1 MGMLTILATCLAL
14 VAADQ
19 LLKMAAVIFLQQ
31 SGPIEVIPNV
41 LGLTYVENRGA
52 AFGMMEGS
60 TTLLIAVTTVILV
73 FGCFVLTKNILQ
85 NRVLNGCVLVV
96 MAGGLGNLIDRIF
109 RGCVIDY
116 LQFQFIDFPVFNF
129 ADCLVVCGIV
139 VMVVDILFF
148 DKTFFPQKKEKKTA
162 AVTEVPAQEVAT
174 APVRPAEPID
184 ADAELVFP
192 LAAEAQGEV
201 EPTVSAEEADLTAEE
216 PTPAAEERGLS
227 SEEPAAGEKIADT
240 EAAEA
245 TGEEGDVRAE
255 ETAVE
260 EDIPQPEGAV
270 PKEGAAAPQEKECVS
285 EAEKLTGAE
294 GEIAAPTG
302 AVQEPS
308 AGLAEAPQGEA
319 APSDEGETGG
329 GETPPKEERV

>member
-73 FGCFVLTKNILQ
+73 FGCFVLAKNILQ

-148 DKTFFPQKKEKKTA
+148 DKTFFPQKKEKKAA
-162 AVTEVPAQEVAT
+162 AVTEVPAQELAD

-184 ADAELVFP
+184 ADAELAFP
-192 LAAEAQGEV
+192 LAAEAAESV
-201 EPTVSAEEADLTAEE
+201 EIAGLSAEEPA
-216 PTPAAEERGLS
+216 PAAEEGTIPP
-227 SEEPAAGEKIADT
+227 EET
-240 EAAEA
+240 AAEA
-245 TGEEGDVRAE
+245 EEVAAEAGKTEHEEAGVKAE
-255 ETAVE
+255 ETASGEVAADSAE
-260 EDIPQPEGAV
+260 PAQESSAGPAV
-270 PKEGAAAPQEKECVS
+270 PQDETAP
-285 EAEKLTGAE
+285 A
-294 GEIAAPTG
+294 
-302 AVQEPS
+302 
-308 AGLAEAPQGEA
+308 
-319 APSDEGETGG
+319 DEGDTGG
-329 GETPPKEERV
+329 GEAPPKGERA

>member
-109 RGCVIDY
+109 RGCVIDS
-116 LQFQFIDFPVFNF
+116 LVFNF

-148 DKTFFPQKKEKKTA
+148 DKTFFPQKKEKKAA

-192 LAAEAQGEV
+192 LAVEAQGEG
-201 EPTVSAEEADLTAEE
+201 EPTASAEEADLTAEE
-216 PTPAAEERGLS
+216 PTPAAEEGDLS
-227 SEEPAAGEKIADT
+227 SEESAAGEGIADAEVA
-240 EAAEA
+240 EAAA
-245 TGEEGDVRAE
+245 EEGDVRTE

-270 PKEGAAAPQEKECVS
+270 SEEGAAAPQEKES
-285 EAEKLTGAE
+285 ASGAEKPAGAE
-294 GEIAAPTG
+294 GETAAPTG
-302 AVQEPS
+302 ADQGPS
-308 AGLAEAPQGEA
+308 ASPAGAPQEEA
-319 APSDEGETGG
+319 APSDKGETGD

>member
-148 DKTFFPQKKEKKTA
+148 DKTFFPQKKEKKAA
-162 AVTEVPAQEVAT
+162 AVTEVPAQELAA

-192 LAAEAQGEV
+192 LAAEAAEESAEIAGL
-201 EPTVSAEEADLTAEE
+201 SAEEPA
-216 PTPAAEERGLS
+216 PAAEEGAIP
-227 SEEPAAGEKIADT
+227 SEETAAEV
-240 EAAEA
+240 EEVAAEA
-245 TGEEGDVRAE
+245 GETEHEEGGVKAE
-255 ETAVE
+255 ETASE
-260 EDIPQPEGAV
+260 EVADDSAEPAQESSAGPAV
-270 PKEGAAAPQEKECVS
+270 PQDETAP
-285 EAEKLTGAE
+285 A
-294 GEIAAPTG
+294 
-302 AVQEPS
+302 
-308 AGLAEAPQGEA
+308 
-319 APSDEGETGG
+319 DEGETGG
-329 GETPPKEERV
+329 GEAPPKEERA

>member
-216 PTPAAEERGLS
+216 STPAAEE
-227 SEEPAAGEKIADT
+227 
-240 EAAEA
+240 
-245 TGEEGDVRAE
+245 
-255 ETAVE
+255 
-260 EDIPQPEGAV
+260 
-270 PKEGAAAPQEKECVS
+270 GAAALQEKESVP
-285 EAEKLTGAE
+285 ELEKPIETE
-294 GEIAAPTG
+294 GESAAPTG
-302 AVQEPS
+302 AAQEPS
-308 AGLAEAPQGEA
+308 AGLAEAPQEEA
-319 APSDEGETGG
+319 ALSDEGETGG

>member
-201 EPTVSAEEADLTAEE
+201 EPTVSAEEADLAAEE
-216 PTPAAEERGLS
+216 PTPAAEEGGLS
-227 SEEPAAGEKIADT
+227 SEESAAREEIAND
-240 EAAEA
+240 EAAEV
-245 TGEEGDVRAE
+245 TGEEGDVRAD

-270 PKEGAAAPQEKECVS
+270 PKEGAAALQEKESVS
-285 EAEKLTGAE
+285 GVEKSDGAE
-294 GEIAAPTG
+294 EEIAAPTRV
-302 AVQEPS
+302 AQEPS
-308 AGLAEAPQGEA
+308 AGPAEAPQEEDV
-319 APSDEGETGG
+319 PSDEGETSG